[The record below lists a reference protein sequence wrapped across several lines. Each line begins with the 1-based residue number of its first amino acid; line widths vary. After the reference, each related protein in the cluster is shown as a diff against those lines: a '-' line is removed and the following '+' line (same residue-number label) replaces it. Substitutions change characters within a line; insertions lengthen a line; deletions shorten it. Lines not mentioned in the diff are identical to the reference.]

1 MKKVFAILFISGLA
15 SVHSFG
21 QTPSPQT
28 IVRSVFKQMEH
39 LRKVSFRYTINAEF
53 PDDKVEQLKGEA
65 RFDNDHKLMFNDS
78 KHQTVIYN
86 DNWFYKADH
95 SRHIVSVINLDKRGK
110 VQEDK
115 MSNNVF
121 GNGFMNT
128 YIDST
133 VLKYARIKNCK
144 NKGDSMDIQLAF
156 PPNMNLKT
164 IHLVFDLKQQLPVS
178 ISMGLYYPWPGKEQ
192 KLKGKGTTYEIS
204 YYDYNYSF
212 DYKNYTVDHY
222 FRVSAGKVA
231 ALKFDKYKLITQ
243 L

>member
-95 SRHIVSVINLDKRGK
+95 SRHIVSVINLDRRGK
-110 VQEDK
+110 AQEDK

-133 VLKYARIKNCK
+133 VLKYARIRNCK

-212 DYKNYTVDHY
+212 DYKHYTVDHY